1 MSINELIIDTIEPED
16 KDCMYIHPSRI
27 STAKYLSPNIFD
39 KVSIR
44 HSTVDQIATSGLSFI
59 YSCLKP
65 EGKINIIV
73 HQPISIM
80 VFYDSKQIDANL
92 KLAGFENVI
101 ITDIEYPD
109 EKLRNIQTQE
119 IEAEKPKSQRNYDVH
134 IEIQKT
140 TYNEKKP
147 IENNN
152 YNNYNN
158 ISNENKY
165 KSKTNKTY
173 VNKEIKEI
181 KEIKKEIIVE
191 DKKDEVK
198 ETGRYKNRSYIRGQK
213 DSNNQNEDNNN
224 SMEEK
229 KRYIQRRYRAS
240 GKNN

>member
-16 KDCMYIHPSRI
+16 KDCMYIHPSRLC
-27 STAKYLSPNIFD
+27 TAKYLSPNIFD
-39 KVSIR
+39 KVNIR
-44 HSTVDQIATSGLSFI
+44 HSTVDQITTSGLSFI
-59 YSCLKP
+59 YASLKP

-92 KLAGFENVI
+92 KLAGFENVK

-109 EKLRNIQTQE
+109 EKSRNIQTQE
-119 IEAEKPKSQRNYDVH
+119 IEAEKPKSQRNYDIH

-140 TYNEKKP
+140 TYKEKKP
-147 IENNN
+147 IE
-152 YNNYNN
+152 NNYNN

-165 KSKTNKTY
+165 KPKGNKTY

-191 DKKDEVK
+191 DQKDEEK
-198 ETGRYKNRSYIRGQK
+198 ETGRYKNRSYIRGQN
-213 DSNNQNEDNNN
+213 SSNQNEDNNN
-224 SMEEK
+224 SKEEK

>member
-16 KDCMYIHPSRI
+16 KDCMYLHPSRI
-27 STAKYLSPNIFD
+27 NAAKYLSPNIFD
-39 KVSIR
+39 KVIIR
-44 HSTVDQIATSGLSFI
+44 HSSVDQITTPGLSFI
-59 YSCLKP
+59 YASLKP

-92 KLAGFENVI
+92 KLAGFENVKI
-101 ITDIEYPD
+101 SDIEYPD

-140 TYNEKKP
+140 TYEEKKP
-147 IENNN
+147 IKTNN
-152 YNNYNN
+152 YNYNN
-158 ISNENKY
+158 ISDENKY
-165 KSKTNKTY
+165 KTKGNKTY
-173 VNKEIKEI
+173 VNQER
-181 KEIKKEIIVE
+181 KEIKKEIIIE
-191 DKKDEVK
+191 DKKAEEK

-213 DSNNQNEDNNN
+213 DVNKNEENDDN
-224 SMEEK
+224 SKEEK